1 MTADGTFHTF
11 MADAQRAG
19 ELVVQPRM
27 GFGTVD
33 RMRAGLL
40 ATRNAG
46 PRTVGTLTLDS
57 YTRVGDFAAAA
68 RAIHAGDELNGYP
81 IVNLGPE
88 VTREMLDGVRDRAF
102 PVQVRHG
109 SAAPGPIVDALV
121 AAGLDATEGG
131 PISYCLPYG
140 RTPVNRSV
148 AAWRE
153 ATTRFA
159 ELASTGATPHLESFG
174 GCLLGQLCPPSLLIA
189 VAVLEGMFFAQHG
202 ITSVSLSYA
211 QQTHPGQDEE
221 AVRAL
226 HDIAA
231 DLLPGISWHV
241 VIYAYMGLYPA
252 TRGGS
257 LALLAAAARLAK
269 RGGAARLIVK
279 TPAESSQI
287 PSIED
292 NVTALRV
299 AASAAADV
307 EPADRAPEST
317 GIEAEARQIIERVL
331 DLHDDIGRALT
342 AAFALG
348 FLDVPYCLHPDNGG
362 RARSY
367 IAGDGRLR
375 WAATG
380 TLPVLE
386 PATRPDANG
395 MTATELLRAL
405 SYVRD
410 RYDTAA
416 IAGRQKELLS

>member
-1 MTADGTFHTF
+1 MNTDGTFHTF
-11 MADAQRAG
+11 MARAARAG

-27 GFGTVD
+27 GFGTVG

-40 ATRNAG
+40 ATRDAG
-46 PRTVGTLTLDS
+46 PRTIGTLTLDS
-57 YTRVGDFAAAA
+57 YTRIGDFAAAA

-81 IVNLGPE
+81 IVNLGPQ
-88 VTREMLDGVRDRAF
+88 VTKEMLDGVRTPAF

-109 SAAPGPIVDALV
+109 SATPGPIIDALV

-153 ATTRFA
+153 ATRRFA

-174 GCLLGQLCPPSLLIA
+174 GCMLGQLCPPSLL
-189 VAVLEGMFFAQHG
+189 VAISVLEGMFFAQNG

-252 TRGGS
+252 TRRGS
-257 LALLAAAARLAK
+257 LELLAAAARLAR
-269 RGGAARLIVK
+269 RGGATRLIVK

-299 AASAAADV
+299 AAAAAAAV
-307 EPADRAPEST
+307 TRSATEPECT
-317 GIEAEARQIIERVL
+317 GIEAEARQIITRVL

-342 AAFALG
+342 AACALG

-362 RARSY
+362 RTRSY
-367 IAGDGRLR
+367 IAGDGHLR

-386 PATRPDANG
+386 PTGRTG
-395 MTATELLRAL
+395 SHRMTSAELLRSL
-405 SYVRD
+405 SYVRN
-410 RYDTAA
+410 RYDAT
-416 IAGRQKELLS
+416 AGRQKEPLS

>member
-1 MTADGTFHTF
+1 
-11 MADAQRAG
+11 
-19 ELVVQPRM
+19 
-27 GFGTVD
+27 
-33 RMRAGLL
+33 
-40 ATRNAG
+40 
-46 PRTVGTLTLDS
+46 
-57 YTRVGDFAAAA
+57 
-68 RAIHAGDELNGYP
+68 
-81 IVNLGPE
+81 
-88 VTREMLDGVRDRAF
+88 
-102 PVQVRHG
+102 VQVRHG
-109 SAAPGPIVDALV
+109 SAAPGPIVDALM

-189 VAVLEGMFFAQHG
+189 VSVLEGMFFAQHG

-241 VIYAYMGLYPA
+241 VIYAYMGRYPT
-252 TRGGS
+252 TRPG
-257 LALLAAAARLAK
+257 ALELLSAAARLAK

-287 PSIED
+287 PSIDD

-299 AASAAADV
+299 AARAVREV
-307 EPADRAPEST
+307 ERAERAPEST
-317 GIEAEARQIIERVL
+317 GIEAEARLIIERVL

-342 AAFALG
+342 AAFARG
-348 FLDVPYCLHPDNGG
+348 FVDVPYCLHPDNGG
-362 RARSY
+362 RTRSY

-380 TLPVLE
+380 ALPVLE
-386 PATRPDANG
+386 PVTRSDDNG
-395 MTATELLRAL
+395 LTSTELLRAL

-416 IAGRQKELLS
+416 LTGRQKEML

>member
-1 MTADGTFHTF
+1 MSTFHAF
-11 MADAQRAG
+11 MARAQREG

-57 YTRVGDFAAAA
+57 YTRIGDFAAAA

-88 VTREMLDGVRDRAF
+88 VTRDMLAGVRDRGF

-148 AAWRE
+148 AAWRD
-153 ATTRFA
+153 ATQRFA
-159 ELASTGATPHLESFG
+159 ELASTGVTPHLESFG
-174 GCLLGQLCPPSLLIA
+174 GCLLGQLCPPSLLVA

-226 HDIAA
+226 RDIAA

-257 LALLAAAARLAK
+257 LELLAAAARLAK
-269 RGGAARLIVK
+269 RGGATRLIVK

-287 PSIED
+287 PSIDD

-299 AASAAADV
+299 AAAAAADV
-307 EPADRAPEST
+307 EPSDRAPEST
-317 GIEAEARQIIERVL
+317 GIEAEARLIIERVL

-362 RARSY
+362 RTRSY

-380 TLPVLE
+380 ALPI
-386 PATRPDANG
+386 PKQATRPDG
-395 MTATELLRAL
+395 LTSTELIRAL

-410 RYDTAA
+410 RYDTAT
-416 IAGRQKELLS
+416 IAARQ